1 VSETAERVVTNSV
14 SSGTN
19 SIENAWI
26 EPSTVDTIAAARSTF
41 KL

>member
-1 VSETAERVVTNSV
+1 VVTNSV

-26 EPSTVDTIAAARSTF
+26 EPSTVDTIAYSAMHCAYGT
-41 KL
+41 